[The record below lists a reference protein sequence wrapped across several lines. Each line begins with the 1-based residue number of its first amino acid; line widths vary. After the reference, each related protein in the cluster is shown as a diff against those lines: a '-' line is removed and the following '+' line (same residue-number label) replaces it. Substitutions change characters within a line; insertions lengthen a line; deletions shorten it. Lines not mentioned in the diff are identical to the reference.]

1 MDEFRI
7 IYRILRSLEKSLDL
21 EEPDMMA
28 ISAEYLGVSVPEWS
42 RLMKMLVDDGYI
54 DGIIVVDVDN
64 APYPFVKLSNPV
76 ITKSGLEYL
85 QENSLMKKAA
95 NLAKGVRGMLP

>member
-21 EEPDMMA
+21 EEPDMTA
-28 ISAEYLGVSVPEWS
+28 ISAEYLGVPVPKWS
-42 RLMKMLVDDGYI
+42 RLMKMLVDDGYV
-54 DGIIVVDVDN
+54 DGVIVADIDN
-64 APYPFVKLSNPV
+64 APYPFVKLSTPT
-76 ITKSGLEYL
+76 ITRAGLEYL